1 MKQLPNI
8 GANLTGLESAPA
20 RALEL
25 LEGRETFFPL
35 VESSVEEIAEER
47 IEYAREGTSGTGS
60 VPPVGD
66 REDDEVSP
74 EMVLLLDKL
83 GERLAVERMGTR
95 LYDALLSKYQAYG
108 SFDGGPSE
116 HDLLAMRAQR
126 CRHAFLLHEHI
137 EHIGGDPTAVTPSAN
152 LAGLVSKG
160 FNQVL
165 TDPRTNLLQ
174 CLEVMTMA
182 ERANLFGWEMLVG
195 IARLNGSNQV
205 AERFEVARRDEE
217 AHVRLMASWLATA
230 HGLEQQQRT

>member
-8 GANLTGLESAPA
+8 GPNLTGLESAPE

-25 LEGRETFFPL
+25 LEGRDKFLPL

-47 IEYAREGTSGTGS
+47 IEYAREGMSGTGS
-60 VPPVGD
+60 VPPVDD
-66 REDDEVSP
+66 REEDEVRP
-74 EMVLLLDKL
+74 EMVLFLDKL

-116 HDLLAMRAQR
+116 QDLRAIRAQR
-126 CRHAFLLHEHI
+126 SQHACMLHERI

-152 LAGLVSKG
+152 LAGLVGKG

-174 CLEVMTMA
+174 CLEIMGMA
-182 ERANLFGWEMLVG
+182 ERANLFGWEALVD
-195 IARLNGSNQV
+195 IARLNGGSEA
-205 AERFEVARRDEE
+205 AERFEIARRNEE
-217 AHVRLMASWLATA
+217 AHVRLMAGWLAAA
-230 HGLEQQQRT
+230 HGREGRQTE